1 MFMYGYFFFGTFG
14 TVCYEINIQIVK
26 DLLRGNS
33 SNKWDAD
40 KRCLPKLVT
49 FYVKYHNRPN
59 WSILVVAPTL
69 FKV

>member
-1 MFMYGYFFFGTFG
+1 MYMYGYYNATFG
-14 TVCYEINIQIVK
+14 TVCYEINLQIVK

-49 FYVKYHNRPN
+49 FYVKYHNRPD
-59 WSILVVAPTL
+59 
-69 FKV
+69 

>member
-14 TVCYEINIQIVK
+14 TVCYEINLQIVK
-26 DLLRGNS
+26 DLQRGNS

-49 FYVKYHNRPN
+49 FYVKYHNRPD
-59 WSILVVAPTL
+59 
-69 FKV
+69 